1 MFIEEKKMNVY
12 LYSLGCVKNLV
23 DGEAM
28 SGLLR
33 ACGFTLTDEAAAAEV
48 IIVNTCGFIRSAKE
62 ESIAAIL
69 RLAAY
74 KQEGRCRL
82 LLAAGCMPQK
92 YAAEM
97 LSAMPEIDAAL
108 GPGQIR
114 EVVPLIREKLGLG
127 EGPPAPC
134 GDIHLLRIL
143 STPPYTAYL
152 KIADGCNNRCSYC
165 LIPQLRGV
173 YQSRPMP
180 DILAEARLLAQKGVK
195 ELILV
200 AQDTTG
206 YGFDLYGEFVL
217 PQLLRELAAL
227 PFVWIRLM
235 YSYPRLIG
243 PELLRVMAEHENI
256 CHYLDLPLQ
265 HADDGVLAAMNRSD
279 TRQSL
284 LEKIAL
290 IREYLPDA
298 ALRTTVMV
306 GFPGE
311 TRTAWQNLL
320 GFLSEARFDWVGVFA
335 YSKEDGTAAARLPA
349 QVAQKTKDVR
359 LHKTMSLL
367 AGLSA
372 EKMRGFIRRE
382 LDVLVEGGGEDGLY
396 FGRSA
401 FHAPEV
407 DGLVYF
413 SGGEQVETGSFV
425 KVRVTSAGVYDLYGE
440 KT

>member
-1 MFIEEKKMNVY
+1 MNIY

-33 ACGFTLTDEAAAAEV
+33 ESGFELTDDASAAEV

-69 RLAAY
+69 RLAEY
-74 KQEGRCRL
+74 KKNGRCRL

-97 LSAMPEIDAAL
+97 LSSMPEIDAAL
-108 GPGQIR
+108 GPGQIS
-114 EVVPLIREKLGLG
+114 EAAPLIREKLGLG
-127 EGPPAPC
+127 ERSPVSC
-134 GDIHLLRIL
+134 RDVNLLRRL
-143 STPPYTAYL
+143 STPFYMAYL
-152 KIADGCNNRCSYC
+152 KIADGCDNRCSYC
-165 LIPQLRGV
+165 LIPQLRGA
-173 YQSRPMP
+173 YKSRPVP

-195 ELILV
+195 ELVLV

-206 YGFDLYGEFVL
+206 YGIDLYGEVRL
-217 PQLLRELAAL
+217 PELLRELAAL

-235 YSYPRLIG
+235 YSYPRRIG

-265 HADDGVLAAMNRSD
+265 HADDGVLAAMNRPD
-279 TRQSL
+279 TRRSL

-311 TRTAWQNLL
+311 TPAAWQNLL
-320 GFLSEARFDWVGVFA
+320 GFLREARFDWVGVFA
-335 YSKEDGTAAARLPA
+335 FSKEDDTAAALLPG
-349 QVAQKTKDVR
+349 QVAEKTKKSR

-367 AGLSA
+367 ADLSA
-372 EKMRGFIRRE
+372 EKMRGFISRE
-382 LDVLVEGGGEDGLY
+382 LEVLVEGRGEDGLY

-413 SGGEQVETGSFV
+413 SGGEWEEIGSFV
-425 KVRVTSAGVYDLYGE
+425 KVRVTDADVYDLYGV
-440 KT
+440 KV